1 MDVRLPDGT
10 LLQNVPDG
18 TTKAELVA
26 KLKRN
31 GFDTS
36 GLEPELAVKAGQSIN
51 QAVDSL
57 PRQLGLTARYGLEGL
72 ANSAQLVT
80 EPLRYVT
87 DKLAPDRTQTLS
99 GLITGSARPPKS
111 TPLGVQATKLAD
123 WLGLP
128 APQSAT
134 ERVVGDATRLL
145 AGTGGMLGTGQLL
158 NKGPQLAQ
166 AAGELLTQQP
176 AAQLASAAG
185 AGLAGGASREAG
197 GSTGGQV
204 AASVLGA
211 LGGAGVAAGTSALAN
226 QAVRLKNALMTPA
239 QMDIQLGGLLK
250 SVDVDYSQIPERVRQ
265 SLRAE
270 LGGAL
275 KANQELDPAAVAR
288 LLDFQRN
295 NLTPT
300 RGMVSLDPVQITREQ
315 NLAKMAAN
323 SSDTVL
329 QGLPRLQNQN
339 NAQLITN
346 LNQAGANNGNLM
358 GAGAQAIGA
367 IQGKDN
373 VLKQGVTAAY
383 DAARAMPGGTTQLDR
398 KPVVDAIYNALVQ
411 ENKLAF
417 LPENISS
424 MLNDVS
430 RGVVRVSG
438 QDVAVPFD
446 ANALDNLMTMLATA
460 QRGTADGNVKAAL
473 TIARK
478 ALDGVPITPIKPT
491 LGGNQLVTQPMAQA
505 MQAADGQAG
514 QFMDA
519 IRQAKASA
527 AQRFGWQESGRPI
540 EAALNG
546 AQPDDFVRKFVIG
559 GTLKDARDLAANA
572 PVEPIKNALVAYLKD
587 KALNGAADEV
597 GKFSQSAFNK
607 ALNGLVDSGKAR
619 LFFSSDEIE
628 QLRSMARAASYMQAQ
643 PVGSAV
649 NNSNSGAL
657 LLGRGMDALAGLAG
671 KLPFGQSMVVDPL
684 QNIAVSLRQK
694 QAQNLLPGLLAEQ
707 AKTPFLSGLAGPA
720 AALGGLLAAPPTQ

>member
-31 GFDTS
+31 GYDTS
-36 GLEPELAVKAGQSIN
+36 GLEPEPAVQAGRAIN
-51 QAVDSL
+51 QTVDSL

-80 EPLRYVT
+80 EPLRYLT
-87 DKLAPDRTQTLS
+87 DKLVPDRADGQ
-99 GLITGSARPPKS
+99 AKS

-128 APQSAT
+128 APQGAT

-166 AAGELLTQQP
+166 AAGKLLTQQP
-176 AAQLASAAG
+176 AAQLASAVG

-211 LGGAGVAAGTSALAN
+211 LGGAGVAAGANILTN
-226 QAVRLKNALMTPA
+226 QAARLKNALMTPT
-239 QMDIQLGGLLK
+239 QMDVQISSLLK
-250 SVDVDYSQIPERVRQ
+250 TSGVDYSQVPERVRQ

-323 SSDTVL
+323 SSDAVL

-346 LNQAGANNGNLM
+346 LNQAGATSGNLM

-373 VLKQGVTAAY
+373 ALKQGVTAAY
-383 DAARAMPGGTTQLDR
+383 DAARAMPGSTTPLDR
-398 KPVVDAIYNALVQ
+398 KPVVDAIYNALAQ

-430 RGVVRVSG
+430 RGVVRVGG

-478 ALDGVPITPIKPT
+478 ALDGAPITPLKPT
-491 LGGNQLVTQPMAQA
+491 FGGNQLVTQPVAQA
-505 MQAADGQAG
+505 MQAVDGQAG

-540 EAALNG
+540 EAALSG

-559 GTLKDARDLAANA
+559 GTLQDARDLAANA
-572 PVEPIKNALVAYLKD
+572 PTEPIKNALVAYLKD

-607 ALNGLVDSGKAR
+607 ALNGLVDSGKAK
-619 LFFSSDEIE
+619 LFFSNDEIE
-628 QLRSMARAASYMQAQ
+628 QLRSMGRAASYMQAQ

-671 KLPFGQSMVVDPL
+671 KLPFGQSVVVDPL
-684 QNIAVSLRQK
+684 QNIAISLRQR
-694 QAQNLLPGLLAEQ
+694 QTQNLLPGLLAEQ
-707 AKTPFLSGLAGPA
+707 ANTPFLSGLAGPA
-720 AALGGLLAAPPTQ
+720 AALGGLLAAPPAP

>member
-36 GLEPELAVKAGQSIN
+36 GLEPEPAVKAGQAIN

-80 EPLRYVT
+80 EPLRYLT
-87 DKLAPDRTQTLS
+87 DKLTPDRADGQ
-99 GLITGSARPPKS
+99 AKS
-111 TPLGVQATKLAD
+111 TPLGVQATKLSD

-128 APQSAT
+128 APQGAT

-145 AGTGGMLGTGQLL
+145 AGTGGMLGAGQLL
-158 NKGPQLAQ
+158 NRGPQLAQ

-176 AAQLASAAG
+176 AAQLASAVG

-211 LGGAGVAAGTSALAN
+211 LGGAGVAAGAGALAN
-226 QAVRLKNALMTPA
+226 QATRLKNALMTPA
-239 QMDIQLGGLLK
+239 QMDVQISSLLK
-250 SVDVDYSQIPERVRQ
+250 TSGVDYSQVPERVRQ

-346 LNQAGANNGNLM
+346 LNQAGANSGNLM

-373 VLKQGVTAAY
+373 ALKQGVTAAY

-398 KPVVDAIYNALVQ
+398 KPVVDAIYNALAQ

-430 RGVVRVSG
+430 RGVVRVGG

-519 IRQAKASA
+519 IRQAKAGA

-540 EAALNG
+540 EAALGG

-572 PVEPIKNALVAYLKD
+572 PAEPIKNALVAYLKD

-607 ALNGLVDSGKAR
+607 ALNGLVDSGKAK

-628 QLRSMARAASYMQAQ
+628 QLRSMGRAASYMQAQ

-671 KLPFGQSMVVDPL
+671 KLPFGQSIVVDPL
-684 QNIAVSLRQK
+684 QNIAVTLRQR

-707 AKTPFLSGLAGPA
+707 ANAPFLSGLAGPA
-720 AALGGLLAAPPTQ
+720 AALGGLLAAPPAP

>member
-36 GLEPELAVKAGQSIN
+36 GLEPEPAVKAGQAIN

-80 EPLRYVT
+80 EPLRYLT
-87 DKLAPDRTQTLS
+87 DKLTPDRADGQ
-99 GLITGSARPPKS
+99 AKS
-111 TPLGVQATKLAD
+111 TPLVVQATKLSD

-128 APQSAT
+128 APQGAT

-166 AAGELLTQQP
+166 VAGELLTQQP
-176 AAQLASAAG
+176 AAQLASAVG

-211 LGGAGVAAGTSALAN
+211 LGGAGVAAGAGALAN
-226 QAVRLKNALMTPA
+226 QATRLKNALMTPT
-239 QMDIQLGGLLK
+239 QMDVQISSLLK
-250 SVDVDYSQIPERVRQ
+250 TSGVDYSQVPERVRQ

-346 LNQAGANNGNLM
+346 LNQAGANSGNLM

-373 VLKQGVTAAY
+373 ALKQGVTAAY

-398 KPVVDAIYNALVQ
+398 KPVVDAIYNALAQ

-430 RGVVRVSG
+430 RGVVRVGG

-473 TIARK
+473 VTARK
-478 ALDGVPITPIKPT
+478 ALNTAPITPIKPT

-519 IRQAKASA
+519 ITQAKSTA
-527 AQRFGWQESGRPI
+527 AKRFDWQEAGRGPKAGVGPI
-540 EAALNG
+540 EAALGG

-572 PVEPIKNALVAYLKD
+572 PAEPIKNALVAYLKD

-628 QLRSMARAASYMQAQ
+628 QLRSMGRAASYMQAQ

-671 KLPFGQSMVVDPL
+671 KLPFGQSIVVDPL
-684 QNIAVSLRQK
+684 QNIAVTLRQR

-707 AKTPFLSGLAGPA
+707 ANAPFLSGLAGPA
-720 AALGGLLAAPPTQ
+720 AALGGLLAAPPAP